1 MSTDKKQELW
11 NDLYASSKSLSKA
24 SVTLEYKLQSLSKRN
39 ASTDELKSIE
49 GILGSITKIQSD
61 IQKEYDALKKV
72 EE

>member
-11 NDLYASSKSLSKA
+11 NELYASSKSLSKA

-72 EE
+72 EG

>member
-1 MSTDKKQELW
+1 MSIDKKQKLW
-11 NDLYASSKSLSKA
+11 NELYASSKSLSKA

-39 ASTDELKSIE
+39 ASTDELQSIE
-49 GILGSITKIQSD
+49 GILGSITKIQAD

>member
-11 NDLYASSKSLSKA
+11 NELYASSKSLSKA

-39 ASTDELKSIE
+39 ASTDELQSIE

>member
-11 NDLYASSKSLSKA
+11 NELYASSKSLSKA

-39 ASTDELKSIE
+39 ASKDELKAIE
-49 GILGSITKIQSD
+49 GILGSITKIQAD
-61 IQKEYDALKKV
+61 IQKEYAALKKV

>member
-11 NDLYASSKSLSKA
+11 NELYASSKSLSKA

-72 EE
+72 GE

>member
-11 NDLYASSKSLSKA
+11 NELYASSKSLSKA

-39 ASTDELKSIE
+39 SSTDELKAIE
-49 GILGSITKIQSD
+49 GILGSITKIQAD
-61 IQKEYDALKKV
+61 IQKEYDALKKL

>member
-11 NDLYASSKSLSKA
+11 NELYASSKSLSKA

-49 GILGSITKIQSD
+49 GILGSITKIQAD

>member
-72 EE
+72 GE

>member
-1 MSTDKKQELW
+1 MSTDKQQELW
-11 NDLYASSKSLSKA
+11 NELYASSKSLSKA

>member
-61 IQKEYDALKKV
+61 IQKEYDTLKKV
-72 EE
+72 GE

>member
-11 NDLYASSKSLSKA
+11 NELYASSKSLSKA